1 MGALALFGGA
11 QLAGL
16 FTADPLVIAEAHA
29 YLKAYDIDCLLTAVL
44 FCFVGYFNGCGRTV
58 FVMVQGVV
66 GAFCVRIPVV
76 YLMSRIPE
84 VGLFEIG
91 LGTPISS
98 AVQILLCIAAYRWY
112 QSRAER
118 SAA

>member
-1 MGALALFGGA
+1 MFGGA

-29 YLKAYDIDCLLTAVL
+29 YLKAYAIDCLLTAVL
-44 FCFVGYFNGCGRTV
+44 FCFVGCFNGCGHTV

-98 AVQILLCIAAYRWY
+98 AVQILLCIATYRWC

-118 SAA
+118 SAG

>member
-1 MGALALFGGA
+1 MFGGA

-16 FTADPLVIAEAHA
+16 FTADPVVIAEAHA
-29 YLKAYDIDCLLTAVL
+29 YLKAYAIDCLLTAVL
-44 FCFVGYFNGCGRTV
+44 FCFVGCFNGCSHTV

-76 YLMSRIPE
+76 YLMSRIPG

-98 AVQILLCIAAYRWY
+98 AVQIFLCIAAYRWY

-118 SAA
+118 SAG